1 MHLAVSL
8 LNKKVQ
14 KFAANLRAGQHDFY
28 LDSSI
33 GERPRCSFVT
43 DTIPG
48 VPYISG
54 VLRDACS
61 LIADHPPV
69 NWRATL
75 NGPSGT
81 PCVGGFLERG
91 RFHKGLIA
99 IRPGGTSD
107 SSPAV

>member
-1 MHLAVSL
+1 MCPRHPYRVS
-8 LNKKVQ
+8 
-14 KFAANLRAGQHDFY
+14 AGD
-28 LDSSI
+28 
-33 GERPRCSFVT
+33 
-43 DTIPG
+43 
-48 VPYISG
+48 
-54 VLRDACS
+54 
-61 LIADHPPV
+61 PPV

-107 SSPAV
+107 SSPAFQRRVAGKKPRASRRDALE